1 MKTAGGQAAML
12 QIVRSQKVYDVCIIG
27 SGAAGGGAAKVLT
40 EGGLDVVMLEAGP
53 LLNPKKH
60 FSEHL
65 WPYQLAHR
73 GAGIGGS
80 GDDGSGSREL
90 DVAFISGHVPG
101 EPYSNAPGSPF
112 GWDRARILGGRTNHF
127 TRVWLRMAEA
137 DFQGHSL
144 DGASYDW
151 PIRYQDLAPYYDKS
165 DAYIG
170 VYGTAEH
177 IPSAPDGVFQPPPLP
192 RCSDVVIESGC
203 KKLGIPCIP
212 GRAAIL
218 TRSLNGRP
226 PCHYCNQCERGC
238 ILNSNFS
245 SSQTLIP
252 AALAT
257 GRLTIIPNAMAREIL
272 VGADGKARAASYI
285 DKISRTEQQ
294 VRARAFVVGASACE
308 SARLL
313 LNSKSTMFPNG
324 LANSSGAVGRYLMDT
339 PGSGVVGY
347 FPQLAKLPAHNH
359 DGTGSVHVYVPWWK
373 YDRTNKFLR
382 GYHVEIYGGRNMPRT
397 GMFNGVLQE
406 VEGYGGTLK
415 QACREKYGGF
425 VSLEGRGEMI
435 PNEQSYCEIDPDV
448 VDQWGIPVLRFHFAW
463 SENDVKMAADMNE
476 TFRAIIEAAGGTP
489 VSSTGSPASR
499 WGHLHE
505 SGVAHEV
512 GTVRMGSD
520 PKTSVL
526 NGFCQAHE
534 VRNLFVTDGACFTTN
549 PDKNPT
555 ATILA
560 LSWRAS
566 EYLLEQSRKLNL

>member
-1 MKTAGGQAAML
+1 M
-12 QIVRSQKVYDVCIIG
+12 RSQKVYDVCIVG

-80 GDDGSGSREL
+80 GGDGSGSREL

-101 EPYSNAPGSPF
+101 EPYTNAPGSPF

-137 DFQGHSL
+137 DFKGRSL
-144 DGASYDW
+144 DGAGYDW

-165 DAYIG
+165 DGYIG

-177 IPSAPDGVFQPPPLP
+177 IPSAPDGVFQPPPRP
-192 RCSDVVIESGC
+192 RCSDVVMQSGC

-257 GRLTIIPNAMAREIL
+257 GRLTIIPNAMAREIM
-272 VGADGKARAASYI
+272 VGANGKARAASYI
-285 DKISRTEQQ
+285 DKTTRTEQQ
-294 VRARAFVVGASACE
+294 VRAHAFVVGASACE

-313 LNSKSTMFPNG
+313 LNSKSTLFPNG
-324 LANSSGAVGRYLMDT
+324 LANSSGAVGRYLTDSV
-339 PGSGVVGY
+339 GSSGWGII
-347 FPQLAKLPAHNH
+347 PDLERMPPHNH
-359 DGTGSVHVYVPWWK
+359 DGTGGMHMYIPWWK
-373 YDRTNKFLR
+373 FDRKNDFPR
-382 GYHVEIYGGRNMPRT
+382 GYHIEFGGGRDMPGV
-397 GMFNGVLQE
+397 GMFNHLCQVH
-406 VEGYGGTLK
+406 EGYGADLK
-415 QACREKYGGF
+415 QKARQSYGTAVGF
-425 VSLEGRGEMI
+425 GGRGEMI
-435 PNEQSYCEIDPDV
+435 PNPDTYCEIDPDV
-448 VDQWGIPVLRFHFAW
+448 VDQWGIPVL
-463 SENDVKMAADMNE
+463 
-476 TFRAIIEAAGGTP
+476 
-489 VSSTGSPASR
+489 
-499 WGHLHE
+499 
-505 SGVAHEV
+505 
-512 GTVRMGSD
+512 
-520 PKTSVL
+520 
-526 NGFCQAHE
+526 
-534 VRNLFVTDGACFTTN
+534 
-549 PDKNPT
+549 
-555 ATILA
+555 
-560 LSWRAS
+560 
-566 EYLLEQSRKLNL
+566 